1 MPYSTRPDFYEEE
14 LRRGELQRGPKVVAP
29 GSGFDM
35 DFSGLGE
42 GAMMQAPSAVRNIK
56 SAVFNGGDL
65 QFDSSN
71 ATGLAPGESVSVGPG
86 GARLQGT
93 NAGVNIGTRGTLGA
107 TYTPDDRSY
116 TVGVDAQL
124 PVNGME
130 QSIRGNFSVG
140 TPRAPYG
147 QGMPGDVVGEVDRS
161 LGEEAPAPRMRA
173 RSAAQEYLRNQLDD
187 TYGGPGGYPI
197 R

>member
-1 MPYSTRPDFYEEE
+1 MPYSPREDYFEQQLRLGEMKRP
-14 LRRGELQRGPKVVAP
+14 PKVVAP

-35 DFSGLGE
+35 DFTGLGD
-42 GAMMQAPSAVRNIK
+42 GAMMLAPSDVRNIN
-56 SAVFNGGDL
+56 SAVFRGGDL

-86 GARLQGT
+86 GVRLQGT
-93 NAGVNIGTRGTLGA
+93 NAGVNVGPGGNVGA
-107 TYTPDDRSY
+107 SYTPDDRSY

-124 PVNGME
+124 PVDGMPA
-130 QSIRGNFSVG
+130 SVRGNFSVG

-147 QGMPGDVVGEVDRS
+147 EGMPGNVVGEVDRA
-161 LGEEAPAPRMRA
+161 LGVEAPAPRMRA
-173 RSAAQEYLRNQLDD
+173 RSAAQQYLRGQLDD

>member
-1 MPYSTRPDFYEEE
+1 MPYSPRPDFYEEE
-14 LRRGELQRGPKVVAP
+14 LRRGEMKRGPKVVAP

-35 DFSGLGE
+35 DFRGLGD
-42 GAMMQAPSAVRNIK
+42 GAMMRAPSAVRNIK
-56 SAVFNGGDL
+56 SAIFDGGDL

-71 ATGLAPGESVSVGPG
+71 ATGLAPGESVSVGPSG
-86 GARLQGT
+86 LRLQGT
-93 NAGVNIGTRGTLGA
+93 NAGINVGTRGTVGA

-116 TVGVDAQL
+116 SVGVDAQL

-130 QSIRGNFSVG
+130 PSIRGNFSVG

-147 QGMPGDVVGEVDRS
+147 EGMPGDVVGAVDRS
-161 LGEEAPAPRMRA
+161 LGVEAPAPRMRA
-173 RSAAQEYLRNQLDD
+173 RSAAQQYLRDQLDD
-187 TYGGPGGYPI
+187 KYGGPGGYPI